1 MNAMDDETMEIIE
14 KLGNQLNTE
23 ENKSLLTKLIEKF
36 NNWSFPFNHFID
48 KLEWYLI
55 NVNKGV
61 F

>member
-1 MNAMDDETMEIIE
+1 MTIIE

-36 NNWSFPFNHFID
+36 NNWSFPINHFID
-48 KLEWYLI
+48 KLD
-55 NVNKGV
+55 K